1 MSCFIVLYLDCIVC
15 YYIEVEQAVANLNG
29 RWFGGKTIRA
39 EIYDDEKFEAD
50 DLTA

>member
-1 MSCFIVLYLDCIVC
+1 MEACLLIVFYCT
-15 YYIEVEQAVANLNG
+15 EVEQAVANLNG